1 MMLVES
7 EYKLMKE
14 EYSLYSMEQDQ
25 LNVGD
30 DVDTI

>member
-25 LNVGD
+25 LWHAP
-30 DVDTI
+30 